1 MSVPRDFAK
10 AQLMRLAG
18 KPGWPHEIEAIRE
31 LVAAL
36 EKHATDEKHA
46 KSCIDSFSLCSNR
59 CPTADDIAR
68 ELFTTGPGLVNPHAG
83 CLVCQGSGFVTVQV
97 GDYSGAV
104 PCRARQAPDGVTA

>member
-31 LVAAL
+31 LVNTL
-36 EKHATDEKHA
+36 EKRATSEEHA
-46 KSCIDSFSLCSNR
+46 KHCIDSFSFYSER
-59 CPTADDIAR
+59 CPTASDIAN
-68 ELFTTGPGLVNPHAG
+68 ELFTTGPGQINPHAG

-97 GDYSGAV
+97 GDYDGVA
-104 PCRARQAPDGVTA
+104 PCRARQVPDGVTA